1 MARRICILWIML
13 FSHVYGE
20 AEHQKRLNKLAELLE
35 DEGDNLKAMAAA
47 LHKESGT
54 VEDAISRQEDYDLL
68 RPEAAAIKAV
78 ASGTNMLNLGGEAL
92 SSSVKGLRGSELQTA
107 QTMGSAVSL
116 EAVDGESS
124 ELDSNLEQSRGSRT
138 VGRPSSQVGTLS
150 REEKR
155 LQDLLGLR

>member
-54 VEDAISRQEDYDLL
+54 VEDAISRQE
-68 RPEAAAIKAV
+68 EAAAIKAV
-78 ASGTNMLNLGGEAL
+78 ASGTSMLNLGGEAL

-107 QTMGSAVSL
+107 QTMGSTVSL

-150 REEKR
+150 REA
-155 LQDLLGLR
+155 LALGVISWR

>member
-54 VEDAISRQEDYDLL
+54 VEDAISRQE
-68 RPEAAAIKAV
+68 EAAAIKAV
-78 ASGTNMLNLGGEAL
+78 ASGTSMLNLGGEAL
-92 SSSVKGLRGSELQTA
+92 SSHMESFSPKAKGLRGSELQTA
-107 QTMGSAVSL
+107 QTMGSTVSL